1 MKIILKQDVK
11 GHGKKGDIIT
21 VKDGFGMNYLI
32 KNGYGVQADTTEI
45 KKLTKETLKKQ
56 EEEQN
61 NIKQAEELKNEL
73 AKQELIFVV
82 KTGKTDQVF
91 GSVSPKQIATELT
104 KKGFKIDKKKIME
117 DIPLS
122 SLGTYQV
129 KIQLHKSVIGTIK
142 VTLKKE
148 SR

>member
-32 KNGYGVQADTTEI
+32 KNGYGVQADSGEI
-45 KKLTKETLKKQ
+45 KKLATENRKKQ
-56 EEEQN
+56 EEEQEA
-61 NIKQAEELKNEL
+61 IKKAEELKKEL
-73 AKQELIFVV
+73 EKQELIFTV

-91 GSVSPKQIATELT
+91 GSISPKQIVTELT

-117 DIPLS
+117 DVSLS

-129 KIQLHKSVIGTIK
+129 KIQLHKKVIGTIK
-142 VTLKKE
+142 ITLKKE

>member
-32 KNGYGVQADTTEI
+32 KNGYGVQADATEI
-45 KKLTKETLKKQ
+45 KKLTKENLKKQ

-61 NIKQAEELKNEL
+61 NIKQAEELKKEL
-73 AKQELIFVV
+73 AQHELIFVV
-82 KTGKTDQVF
+82 KTGKTDQIF

-104 KKGFKIDKKKIME
+104 KKGFKIDKKKIIE

>member
-61 NIKQAEELKNEL
+61 NIKQAQKKALK
-73 AKQELIFVV
+73 LI
-82 KTGKTDQVF
+82 KRK
-91 GSVSPKQIATELT
+91 
-104 KKGFKIDKKKIME
+104 
-117 DIPLS
+117 
-122 SLGTYQV
+122 
-129 KIQLHKSVIGTIK
+129 
-142 VTLKKE
+142 
-148 SR
+148 

>member
-32 KNGYGVQADTTEI
+32 KNGYGVQADATEI
-45 KKLTKETLKKQ
+45 KKLTKENLKKQ

-73 AKQELIFVV
+73 AKHELIFVV

>member
-32 KNGYGVQADTTEI
+32 KNGYGVQADAMEI
-45 KKLTKETLKKQ
+45 KKLTKENLKKQ

-61 NIKQAEELKNEL
+61 NIKQAEELKKEL
-73 AKQELIFVV
+73 AKHELIFVV
-82 KTGKTDQVF
+82 KTGKTDQIF
-91 GSVSPKQIATELT
+91 GSVSPKQIATELA

>member
-1 MKIILKQDVK
+1 
-11 GHGKKGDIIT
+11 
-21 VKDGFGMNYLI
+21 
-32 KNGYGVQADTTEI
+32 
-45 KKLTKETLKKQ
+45 
-56 EEEQN
+56 
-61 NIKQAEELKNEL
+61 
-73 AKQELIFVV
+73 
-82 KTGKTDQVF
+82 
-91 GSVSPKQIATELT
+91 
-104 KKGFKIDKKKIME
+104 ME

>member
-1 MKIILKQDVK
+1 MKVILKQDVK
-11 GHGKKGDIIT
+11 GHGKKGEIIT

-32 KNGYGVQADTTEI
+32 KNGYGVQADAGEI
-45 KKLTKETLKKQ
+45 KKLATEHRKKQ
-56 EEEQN
+56 EEEQE
-61 NIKQAEELKNEL
+61 NIRKAEQLKHELE
-73 AKQELIFVV
+73 KQELIFFM

-91 GSVSPKQIATELT
+91 GSVSPKQITTELS
-104 KKGFKIDKKKIME
+104 KKGFKIDKKKIIE
-117 DIPLS
+117 DVPLS

-129 KIQLHKSVIGTIK
+129 KVQLHKCVTGTLK